1 MSEITIPAASQRCLI
16 NLSRRSLETFVR
28 GRGCS
33 AEGID
38 DPYLQSNHYGAFVSL
53 HACGELRGC
62 SGRCT
67 PDGPLFRTVVEMT
80 EAAASRDHRVEP
92 VSVAELEAIRIEI
105 SVLSSMERAEYP
117 LALQVGKHGLYIESG
132 GRRGLLLPQVAL
144 ERGWDIRE
152 FLEETCRK
160 AGLKRSGWQDP
171 ATLISSFTTL
181 VIEEEP

>member
-1 MSEITIPAASQRCLI
+1 MSEIAIPAASQRRLI

-33 AEGID
+33 AEAID

-62 SGRCT
+62 IGNCT
-67 PDGPLFRTVVEMT
+67 PGGALFRTVMEMP

-92 VSVAELEAIRIEI
+92 VSVAEFEAIRIEI
-105 SVLSSMERAEYP
+105 SVLSSMERAEDP

-132 GRRGLLLPQVAL
+132 GLWGVFLPQVAP
-144 ERGWDIRE
+144 EHGWI
-152 FLEETCRK
+152 
-160 AGLKRSGWQDP
+160 
-171 ATLISSFTTL
+171 
-181 VIEEEP
+181 

>member
-1 MSEITIPAASQRCLI
+1 MSEIAIPAASQRRLI

-62 SGRCT
+62 IGNCT
-67 PDGPLFRTVVEMT
+67 PGGALFRTVMEMP

-105 SVLSSMERAEYP
+105 SVLSSMKRAEGP
-117 LALQVGKHGLYIESG
+117 PRLAGGK
-132 GRRGLLLPQVAL
+132 A
-144 ERGWDIRE
+144 
-152 FLEETCRK
+152 
-160 AGLKRSGWQDP
+160 
-171 ATLISSFTTL
+171 
-181 VIEEEP
+181 